1 MRRWTFEMLSLSA
14 ALALGALGSTGCR
27 KRSDVQVHAAPGA
40 SGAAGP
46 ASAATAAGDGAEPAA
61 GATVDGT
68 EGTVEPGGAT
78 GGDGTDEPVKSSRE
92 ALAAAAYDALVIGDD
107 GAGLKV
113 LALGDDA
120 YAVVEQ
126 AINSENILAATGALE
141 LMPELV
147 RKGDKRVL
155 PLLEKSVQ
163 STVAPIRLTALDVSV
178 RAPELK
184 LPLEVVRKLITD
196 AELDV
201 RATACDTLLS
211 YQDRSPESVAAVF
224 AGISDESDVVRAACS
239 DAFGRLGTAAGHIE
253 ALAKMLESDRAF
265 IREGATRA
273 LGDLR
278 APEGYELLRGRLSDP
293 DPSVAATAAAAIGRF
308 ANADAVRDLEPI
320 LKDERRGVRVEAV
333 AALMRP
339 PADLVRNL
347 VYEALKDRDATV
359 RLEAAAVLVR
369 FPEDPETTIRLHALL
384 RDEEASVREITTITL
399 GDLRNPRSF
408 GPLLTRLTEEP
419 EEYVRAAIVQA
430 LVAIEPSRAVPH
442 LIDRLEGSKGSEQT
456 QIISNLRRITGES
469 LPLDAAKWKA
479 WYAAQPKPASDGGV
493 VAPPEG
499 APGGAAPAAPS
510 EGATVAP
517 PTGAAPA
524 APVPPT
530 GAEPA
535 AAVPP
540 AAPKAP

>member
-1 MRRWTFEMLSLSA
+1 MRRWTFEMVSLSA
-14 ALALGALGSTGCR
+14 ALALGALGSAGCR
-27 KRSDVQVHAAPGA
+27 KRSDVQVHAAPGTPSPA
-40 SGAAGP
+40 EPGSAARAAGE
-46 ASAATAAGDGAEPAA
+46 GAEAA
-61 GATVDGT
+61 SGATVDGT
-68 EGTVEPGGAT
+68 EGTIEPAGAT
-78 GGDGTDEPVKSSRE
+78 GGDGTDEPVKNSRE
-92 ALAAAAYDALVIGDD
+92 AMAAAAYDALVIGDD

-126 AINSENILAATGALE
+126 AIQSENILAATGALE
-141 LMPELV
+141 LLPDLS
-147 RKGDKRVL
+147 RKGEKRVIA
-155 PLLEKSVQ
+155 LLMTSVQ
-163 STVAPIRLTALDVSV
+163 STVAAIRLTALDVSV
-178 RAPELK
+178 RAPDLK
-184 LPLEVVRKLITD
+184 LPLEIVQKLIAD

-211 YQDRSPESVAAVF
+211 YQDRSPASVAAVF

-239 DAFGRLGTAAGHIE
+239 DAFGRLGTATGHIE
-253 ALAKMLESDRAF
+253 ALAKMLESDRAHV
-265 IREGATRA
+265 REGATRA

-339 PADLVRNL
+339 PAELVRNL

-369 FPEDPETTIRLHALL
+369 FPDDPETTIRLHALL

-408 GPLLTRLTEEP
+408 GPLLARLTEET
-419 EEYVRAAIVQA
+419 EEQVRAAIVLA
-430 LVAIEPSRAVPH
+430 LVAIDPSQAVPH
-442 LIDRLEGSKGSEQT
+442 LIDRLEGSKGAEQT
-456 QIISNLRRITGES
+456 QIIANLRRVTGES

-479 WYAAQPKPASDGGV
+479 WYAAQPKPATDGGG

-499 APGGAAPAAPS
+499 APGGAAPAAPT
-510 EGATVAP
+510 EGA
-517 PTGAAPA
+517 PA
-524 APVPPT
+524 VPAPVPASTAPST
-530 GAEPA
+530 
-535 AAVPP
+535 VPE
-540 AAPKAP
+540 AP